1 MDLLARREH
10 SFFELKTK
18 LLQKNFNEDAI
29 NQELH
34 RLVDDHLLDDS
45 RFTESFLTFSL
56 RKGKGPLRIES
67 ELQQRGVSGDVIQRF
82 LLEVDDHEWI
92 QIATDVLKKKLGT
105 AKQVDY
111 DKKLKLMRFLSN
123 RGFTNLQVIKAIKTF
138 VANVDDE

>member
-10 SFFELKTK
+10 SFFELKAK
-18 LLQKNFNEDAI
+18 LLQKNFNEDSI
-29 NQELH
+29 SQELH

-45 RFTESFLTFSL
+45 RFTESFFSFSM

-67 ELQQRGVSGDVIQRF
+67 ELQQRGVSNDVIQHF
-82 LLEVDDHEWI
+82 LLEVDDHKWI
-92 QIATDVLKKKLGT
+92 QIATDVLKKKLGK

-111 DKKLKLMRFLSN
+111 DEKLKLMRFLSN
-123 RGFTNLQVIKAIKTF
+123 RGFTNLQVIKAIRPF

>member
-10 SFFELKTK
+10 SFFELKAK

-29 NQELH
+29 SQELH
-34 RLVDDHLLDDS
+34 QLVDDNLLDDS
-45 RFTESFLTFSL
+45 RFTESFLSFSM

-67 ELQQRGVSGDVIQRF
+67 ELQQRGVSDDVVHRF
-82 LLEVDDHEWI
+82 LLAVDDHEWI
-92 QIATDVLKKKLGT
+92 RIATDVLKKKLGT

-123 RGFTNLQVIKAIKTF
+123 RGFANFQVIKAISLF
-138 VANVDDE
+138 VSNVDDE

>member
-1 MDLLARREH
+1 M
-10 SFFELKTK
+10 
-18 LLQKNFNEDAI
+18 
-29 NQELH
+29 
-34 RLVDDHLLDDS
+34 
-45 RFTESFLTFSL
+45 